1 MLRCDP
7 VCVLSH
13 LKVPWYEFLISLS
26 LSQDVW
32 VEAWLKGKLRC
43 NGTSCSFV
51 PSLAEG
57 TGATYPNILSLQKA
71 IRLSVLLIWWQLYN
85 SPLRVISVVKLSSS
99 QPVPSGPF
107 LNLSD
112 LFLIDG
118 LNLPCSISNVCTIQ
132 TWQHSFKCKLCRRLF
147 IHRNGLYISRRWWS
161 RSGTKSKHRSRFL
174 FFFLNC
180 TVVHF

>member
-1 MLRCDP
+1 MIW
-7 VCVLSH
+7 VLN
-13 LKVPWYEFLISLS
+13 LSLS
-26 LSQDVW
+26 L
-32 VEAWLKGKLRC
+32 K
-43 NGTSCSFV
+43 TSESRLGWRESYVVMAPAAALFPV
-51 PSLAEG
+51 
-57 TGATYPNILSLQKA
+57 LQKA
-71 IRLSVLLIWWQLYN
+71 LEQHIPIYWLYRRPLDCVLLIWWQLYN

-118 LNLPCSISNVCTIQ
+118 LNLPCSISNLCTIQ

-161 RSGTKSKHRSRFL
+161 RSGTKSKHRSRFF